1 MSTKNILIIFAKN
14 LIYGKVK
21 TRLAASIG
29 NDNAYEIYKELL
41 YRTRSVIQK
50 IKVDKVVYYSEL
62 IQANGDVFDANFLK
76 ATQMGNDLG
85 ERMMN
90 AFREM
95 FDDGYNKA
103 VIIGTDCPSLNEE
116 IINEAFEKLNEN
128 DVVIGPASDGGYY
141 LSGIKK
147 LHHCLFE
154 NVHWSTQTV
163 LIETLSICDSNN
175 LAYFLLPALHDIDEE
190 KDLVHLRKL
199 SA

>member
-103 VIIGTDCPSLNEE
+103 VIIGTD
-116 IINEAFEKLNEN
+116 
-128 DVVIGPASDGGYY
+128 
-141 LSGIKK
+141 
-147 LHHCLFE
+147 
-154 NVHWSTQTV
+154 
-163 LIETLSICDSNN
+163 
-175 LAYFLLPALHDIDEE
+175 
-190 KDLVHLRKL
+190 
-199 SA
+199 